1 MGINHRGFDIFMTE
15 QFLDG
20 ADIVAVLQ
28 EVGGKGM
35 AEGVTTNPFC
45 DFGVSDGLLKGFL

>member
-1 MGINHRGFDIFMTE
+1 MTE